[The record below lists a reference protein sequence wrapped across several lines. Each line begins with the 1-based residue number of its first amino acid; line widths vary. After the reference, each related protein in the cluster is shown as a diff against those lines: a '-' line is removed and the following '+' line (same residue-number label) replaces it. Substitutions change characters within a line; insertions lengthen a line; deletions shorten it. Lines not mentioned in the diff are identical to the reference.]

1 MKLHRQSHTTWT
13 DTKAKTAGGSPLVVG
28 TTKTRAEGEIPAW
41 GQHPAMPTDVSFQE
55 GHGPGEIRLG
65 GLQLSRS
72 GELGLHDK
80 ADLSVDRR
88 YRGMNGET
96 ESLGAHV
103 TSHKLRVQ
111 QLISGPAPPMFAEV
125 TSDKRSRG
133 DSWLSPPPSNTAEN
147 MDPHQISGPPAET
160 LSGQSAPTDTA
171 LHRQRPRASIRSGKD
186 RATWEELWQCW
197 GLAITAGKEG
207 SLTPTP
213 HPAICDYFLIY
224 CNGMDN

>member
-80 ADLSVDRR
+80 ADLSVDRQ
-88 YRGMNGET
+88 YQGMNGET

-103 TSHKLRVQ
+103 TSSSSSQGQPHPCLLRSQ
-111 QLISGPAPPMFAEV
+111 V
-125 TSDKRSRG
+125 TRG
-133 DSWLSPPPSNTAEN
+133 
-147 MDPHQISGPPAET
+147 
-160 LSGQSAPTDTA
+160 
-171 LHRQRPRASIRSGKD
+171 HRG
-186 RATWEELWQCW
+186 
-197 GLAITAGKEG
+197 TAGSVPLLPTLLRTWIPTKSLDPQQKPSLASLPPQTQHSIGKGLGQASDLERTGPRGRSSG
-207 SLTPTP
+207 SVGDLPSP
-213 HPAICDYFLIY
+213 LARKVP
-224 CNGMDN
+224 